1 MSLPFL
7 EFLNLSYNEIKNI
20 EPVAKLKSLNLKYI
34 FLQRNLIEDIEPFL
48 QSYFPALK
56 ILRVEGNNINVENE
70 QDEEEKKKKK
80 DIFNKIKKKF
90 SEKFIYKSLKEQIK
104 EFNKKYQLGIYKY
117 DSESNQNNEIPIP
130 EEEKKEEDKLE
141 YQLIPEDGNTN
152 KISIEISEKDVETKI
167 ANIVKID
174 LFDKKCGDKMLKYL
188 FLIITYSSE
197 NKIKILKLR
206 NNDIKDASMLARV
219 NFSELRTLDLA
230 VNNIE
235 NSDFLID
242 LKAEKLE
249 NLYLDNNYFKNLYPI
264 LNVNINTII
273 NSKKLDKVE
282 EKELEQ
288 LYKDSEENRSK
299 DVEPLL
305 KAKFKKLKN
314 LSVDNQNV
322 DYDDNNIF
330 PKDNEG
336 KSKKY
341 QLNNQIAFQAE
352 SPEY

>member
-1 MSLPFL
+1 M
-7 EFLNLSYNEIKNI
+7 
-20 EPVAKLKSLNLKYI
+20 
-34 FLQRNLIEDIEPFL
+34 
-48 QSYFPALK
+48 
-56 ILRVEGNNINVENE
+56 
-70 QDEEEKKKKK
+70 
-80 DIFNKIKKKF
+80 
-90 SEKFIYKSLKEQIK
+90 
-104 EFNKKYQLGIYKY
+104 
-117 DSESNQNNEIPIP
+117 
-130 EEEKKEEDKLE
+130 
-141 YQLIPEDGNTN
+141 IPEDGNTN
-152 KISIEISEKDVETKI
+152 KISIEISEEDVETKI

-322 DYDDNNIF
+322 DYDDNNII
-330 PKDNEG
+330 PEDNEG

-341 QLNNQIAFQAE
+341 KLNNQIAFQAE

>member
-1 MSLPFL
+1 
-7 EFLNLSYNEIKNI
+7 
-20 EPVAKLKSLNLKYI
+20 
-34 FLQRNLIEDIEPFL
+34 
-48 QSYFPALK
+48 
-56 ILRVEGNNINVENE
+56 
-70 QDEEEKKKKK
+70 
-80 DIFNKIKKKF
+80 
-90 SEKFIYKSLKEQIK
+90 
-104 EFNKKYQLGIYKY
+104 
-117 DSESNQNNEIPIP
+117 
-130 EEEKKEEDKLE
+130 
-141 YQLIPEDGNTN
+141 
-152 KISIEISEKDVETKI
+152 
-167 ANIVKID
+167 
-174 LFDKKCGDKMLKYL
+174 MLKYL